1 MKTLSADG
9 AYQVS
14 VTKVA
19 SPLPLRA
26 NVVIIQAAH
35 VVFKQ
40 LQSHAGI
47 DLCISIAKVCYI
59 LE

>member
-1 MKTLSADG
+1 MKTLSPDG

-40 LQSHAGI
+40 LHSHAG
-47 DLCISIAKVCYI
+47 ISIAKVCYI